1 MKLNIKLTPTEG
13 AAEDNQC
20 SRDPLYLF
28 ACYVE
33 WRRRGDSTAYSEL
46 VAASG
51 DGDPNTRMVAR
62 GLLQRASPGT
72 KYADMSRKTKRA
84 EGNDRNDISH
94 Q

>member
-1 MKLNIKLTPTEG
+1 MKLNLESTPAECDTE
-13 AAEDNQC
+13 DIQC

-28 ACYVE
+28 GCYVE
-33 WRRRGDSTAYSEL
+33 WRRRADSTAYSEL

-72 KYADMSRKTKRA
+72 KYAELSRKTKQP